1 MASGSYHQVNVECP
15 FYQRD
20 DGEHRITCEGV
31 LDNSTLTMGLKRR
44 DFDMYI
50 REYCSKRYI
59 CCEVYRMLMDKY
71 EEK

>member
-15 FYQRD
+15 FYKRD
-20 DGEHRITCEGV
+20 DGKRRIICEGI
-31 LDNSTLTMGLKRR
+31 LDDSTLTMEMKRL

-71 EEK
+71 PDD